1 MHRIA
6 RVAGWLALVV
16 FGLVLLAAGY
26 AWAWYPNPILRLGW
40 IVLVCAGCM
49 AFMTWAVCLIC
60 GVVQR
65 SIAWWR
71 AGASNE
77 P

>member
-1 MHRIA
+1 MHRIG
-6 RVAGWLALVV
+6 RVAGWLALGVFVV
-16 FGLVLLAAGY
+16 VLLAAGV
-26 AWAWYPNPILRLGW
+26 AGNWYFNPILRLAW
-40 IVLVCAGCM
+40 FALFCAGCL
-49 AFMTWAVCLIC
+49 AFVTWAVCLIC

-77 P
+77 S